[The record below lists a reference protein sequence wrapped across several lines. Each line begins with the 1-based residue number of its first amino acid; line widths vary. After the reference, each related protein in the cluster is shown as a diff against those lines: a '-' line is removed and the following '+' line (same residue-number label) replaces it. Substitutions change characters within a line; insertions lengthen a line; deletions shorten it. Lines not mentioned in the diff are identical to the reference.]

1 VVKEVAYVT
10 DIRHFADVS
19 RRRTEAYMGMA
30 LAARTFL
37 TVTQPAFPGML
48 VEIEPP
54 FRPLLQGDGRSLLVS
69 ATIRSSCEFCSSA
82 VLFLLLRPFKR
93 RQ

>member
-1 VVKEVAYVT
+1 MT

-19 RRRTEAYMGMA
+19 RRRTEAYMGMT
-30 LAARTFL
+30 LAAHTFL

-48 VEIEPP
+48 VEIEPL
-54 FRPLLQGDGRSLLVS
+54 FRPLLQGDGLLVS

-82 VLFLLLRPFKR
+82 VLFLLLRPFNR